1 MNRFAHFS
9 IKSKLLISTL
19 TLLITALFAFA
30 GFLLIAEYKYRNTEL
45 LRESTLQANLVSD
58 YIITPL
64 LFLDQMGAKEVLTKL
79 NDVPRINA
87 AVIYDQKGRIFTHH
101 IINGKERVFVSK
113 TDISAN
119 KNKYVD
125 DEVIITKPIVRNETN
140 YGAVVIYVST
150 KEITT
155 QLLMYTAFLML
166 IVVFLIVLSLFV
178 IYKIQNYVTTPII
191 DLAKT
196 AQEISLSENYTLRAE
211 KIYDDEVGNLYDDF
225 NFMLDKIEQN
235 ARERDE
241 AEAISRTYQAHL
253 ERITNELEERVK
265 ERTIALQKSID
276 QLESAQ
282 SQLVESEKM
291 SALGNLVAGVA
302 HEVNTPLGIS
312 ITAASIFKNEIKDIQ
327 KKIEENRLT
336 KSALTNFIETIEEAD
351 DILMKNLDRAAL
363 LIKNFKKISV
373 DQSSEDIRDFELNTY
388 MQEILMTFKSELR
401 HRPIKLE
408 IRFKDEA
415 IAMHSYPGA
424 IAQIIINM
432 LQNTL
437 VHAFDDDQEG
447 KISIQTQK
455 HADKVNIIFSDDGK
469 GLDQNVADK
478 IFEPFITTK
487 RNEGGTGLGLNIT
500 YNLVTQQLGGSIR
513 IDSEH
518 EKGTSFIIE
527 LPCELAV
534 TSDKEAVQTSGYQ
547 QETL

>member
-1 MNRFAHFS
+1 MNRFAHLS
-9 IKSKLLISTL
+9 IKSKLLIAIL
-19 TLLITALFAFA
+19 TLLISALSTFA
-30 GFLLIAEYKYRNTEL
+30 GFLLVTEYKYRNDEL
-45 LRESTLQANLVSD
+45 LRESTLQANLISD

-64 LFLDQMGAKEVLTKL
+64 LFLDHMGAKEVLSKL
-79 NDVPRINA
+79 NDIPRINA
-87 AVIYDQKGRIFTHH
+87 TAVYNQKGKIFTYH
-101 IINGKERVFVSK
+101 IINGTERNFPSQIDIYTK
-113 TDISAN
+113 TYE
-119 KNKYVD
+119 YVD
-125 DEVIITKPIVRNETN
+125 DQMIITKPIIHNETH
-140 YGAVVIYVST
+140 YGAIVMYIST

-155 QLLMYTAFLML
+155 QLLMYTAFLLL
-166 IVVFLIVLSLFV
+166 IVAVLILLSLFV
-178 IYKIQNYVTTPII
+178 IYKIQSFITTPII

-196 AQEISLSENYTLRAE
+196 AQEISLSENYTLRAD

-225 NFMLDKIEQN
+225 NSMLDKIEQN

-265 ERTIALQKSID
+265 ERTIALQESIN
-276 QLESAQ
+276 QLENTQ

-312 ITAASIFKNEIKDIQ
+312 ITAASIFKNEIKTIQ
-327 KKIEENRLT
+327 EQVKENKLT
-336 KSALTNFIETIEEAD
+336 KSGLNNFIETIAEAD

-388 MQEILMTFKSELR
+388 MQEILTTFKSELR
-401 HRPIKLE
+401 HRPVTLE
-408 IRFKDEA
+408 IKFKDQNVL
-415 IAMHSYPGA
+415 MHSYPGA

-432 LQNTL
+432 LQNAL
-437 VHAFDDDQEG
+437 VHAFDKEQKG
-447 KISIQTQK
+447 KISIQTEK
-455 HADKVNIIFSDDGK
+455 HEDKVSIIFSDDGK
-469 GLDQNVADK
+469 GLDQNIADK

-500 YNLVTQQLGGSIR
+500 YNLVTQQLGGTIR

-518 EKGTSFIIE
+518 DKGTCFIIE
-527 LPCELAV
+527 LPCKVKSISE
-534 TSDKEAVQTSGYQ
+534 KEPLHV
-547 QETL
+547 